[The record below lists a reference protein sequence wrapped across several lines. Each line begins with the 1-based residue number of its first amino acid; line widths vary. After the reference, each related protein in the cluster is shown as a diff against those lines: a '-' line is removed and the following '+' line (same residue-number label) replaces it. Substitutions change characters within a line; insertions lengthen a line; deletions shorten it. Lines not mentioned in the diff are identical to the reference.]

1 MEGGMIWLAIIG
13 VLVVLAVLVVDVAV
27 VLRRR
32 QHSIKP

>member
-13 VLVVLAVLVVDVAV
+13 VLVVLAVLVVGVAV

-32 QHSIKP
+32 QHSVEP